1 MAVHRKQDEEIVSL
15 TDVVAEAV
23 EFLGHEFR
31 LHKIKVTPLPAA
43 VEQLVKVDCIQL
55 QQVVVNLAVN
65 SVQAISASNST
76 RREVLVRTADEG
88 LVVRCSIEDSG
99 PGIPLDALDRIFQ
112 SFFTTK
118 NGGMGMGLLISR
130 IIIEAHGGRRP
141 PTMTAPLV
149 ALGGCPSSCPRCSRA
164 SADLHPS
171 RDLSI
176 RRLDVFRRAKFD
188 RVHARRWAAAPDADW
203 YAPSGRSR
211 QPVPALCQN

>member
-1 MAVHRKQDEEIVSL
+1 VRSIAVHRKQDEEIVSL

-130 IIIEAHGGRRP
+130 TIIEAHGGR
-141 PTMTAPLV
+141 MA
-149 ALGGCPSSCPRCSRA
+149 ADDDSASGG
-164 SADLHPS
+164 
-171 RDLSI
+171 
-176 RRLDVFRRAKFD
+176 
-188 RVHARRWAAAPDADW
+188 ARWLPFVL
-203 YAPSGRSR
+203 PK
-211 QPVPALCQN
+211 VL